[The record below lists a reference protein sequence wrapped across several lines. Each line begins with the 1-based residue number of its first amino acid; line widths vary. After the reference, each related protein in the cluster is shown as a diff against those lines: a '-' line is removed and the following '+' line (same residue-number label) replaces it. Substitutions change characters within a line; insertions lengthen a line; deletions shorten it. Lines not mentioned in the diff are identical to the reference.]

1 MASINANGSNAHHKF
16 TFNVNEIST
25 STENNNSILSTSFQ
39 LSPLQ
44 NGWDWNWYNKISYEL
59 LITSVNDN
67 EETVTHL
74 RKTGYINSYSGSG
87 ILTISSGNVT
97 VDHNTDGTKTINFSF
112 KVVDSTGQSYTCGSA
127 SASGELKLTDLHKPP
142 VINSVTITEG
152 KSGIP
157 NDVFVNLLSQKTFNF
172 DVTTYDNATIKEYSV
187 LGTKSAT
194 NGFKIAIGDLGTGT
208 SLSLNYN
215 VIDSLN
221 GIGTLIESKTLI
233 PYFKPTFVNTDTIV
247 KRDGQT
253 SGRAILNAKGSF
265 YNSNIGNLT
274 QYAKP
279 KIYIKFWNKNDE
291 EPSTYSEIPEAN
303 IKLNGNEFTIS
314 SYLIGSDFDYRS
326 SYSVKLYVKDAFFQ
340 SEELSK
346 SIPIGEATW
355 TEYKDRV
362 DFKKISIGNTAVDD
376 YVIEKGDN
384 YIKWASG
391 KLEQWK
397 STYFDNLSIDQKVVE
412 NLYYGIF
419 DLGNWE
425 IPFSEAPVRFAFSVG
440 QMITFRA
447 VWVGGPTYENGVY
460 QNPTETSCGRI
471 YVYCP
476 YATSFYGSINIYAVG
491 KWK

>member
-1 MASINANGSNAHHKF
+1 MASINANGSNGHHKF

-25 STENNNSILSTSFQ
+25 STENNNGVLSTSFQ
-39 LSPLQ
+39 LSALQ
-44 NGWDWNWYNKISYEL
+44 NGYDWNWYNKISYEL
-59 LITSVNDN
+59 LITSINDN

-74 RKTGYINSYSGSG
+74 RKTGYINEYSGSG
-87 ILTISSGNVT
+87 TLTISSGNVT
-97 VDHNTDGTKTINFSF
+97 VDHNTDGTKKINFSF
-112 KVVDSTGQSYTCGSA
+112 KVIDSTGQSYTCGNA

-142 VINSVTITEG
+142 IINSVTITEG
-152 KSGIP
+152 RSGIP
-157 NDVFVNLLSQKTFNF
+157 NDVFVNFLSQKTFNF
-172 DVTTYDNATIKEYSV
+172 NTTTFDDATIKEYSV
-187 LGTKSAT
+187 LGTKSV
-194 NGFKIAIGDLGTGT
+194 NNNFEVSIGNLGTGT
-208 SLSLNYN
+208 SVSLNYN
-215 VIDSLN
+215 VVDTLN
-221 GIGTLIESKTLI
+221 GVGTLIENKTLI
-233 PYFKPTFVNTDTIV
+233 PYFKPTFVNTDTTV

-253 SGRAILNAKGSF
+253 SGRAVLNAKGNF
-265 YNSNIGNLT
+265 YNSNIGTLT
-274 QYAKP
+274 QFEKP
-279 KIYIKFWNKNDE
+279 KVFIKFWNKNDIQ
-291 EPSTYSEIPEAN
+291 PMAYTEIPSDN
-303 IKLNGNEFTIS
+303 ISVNGNEFTINN
-314 SYLIGSDFDYRS
+314 YLLGSDFDYRS
-326 SYSVKLYVKDAFFQ
+326 SYNVKLYVRDAFYQ
-340 SEELSK
+340 SAILSK

-425 IPFSEAPVRFAFSVG
+425 IPFSEAPVRFAYSLG

-447 VWVGGPTYENGVY
+447 VWVGGATYENGVY
-460 QNPTETSCGRI
+460 QNPTETSCGSI

-476 YATSFYGSINIYAVG
+476 YTTSFYGSVNIYAVG